1 MAKGRRTREPASVFW
16 VFIIL
21 ILGLFVASVMFFTK
35 GQEFKLADRDSTL
48 STIDQTEERDSRV
61 YTVTYKNGVFS
72 PTNLRIHVGDTVRF
86 KNDDI
91 FSIHI
96 ISESLPGFDSVGTVP
111 RGGVF
116 SYTFS
121 SRGTFQ
127 YHNERDA
134 DEAGTVIVR

>member
-1 MAKGRRTREPASVFW
+1 MARKRRTKEPASVFW

-21 ILGLFVASVMFFTK
+21 ILGLFVVSVMFFTK

-48 STIDQTEERDSRV
+48 STMDQKDERDSRV

-72 PTNLRIHVGDTVRF
+72 PTNLRIHMGDTVRF

-91 FSIHI
+91 FSIYI
-96 ISESLPGFDSVGTVP
+96 YSESLPGFDSVGTIP

-121 SRGTFQ
+121 SRGIFQ
-127 YHNERDA
+127 YYNERNE